1 MKTMRVAFYFSAFLF
16 IAVSYNSC
24 KKIIED
30 QLINGLW
37 QVTNVSID
45 NSTDNYLNTLPYYP
59 NGNDCCAYKLDFE
72 RDNTVIAYYIANN
85 NFNRVFAGNWEVT
98 AYNEIYVQVDSF
110 IDGTF
115 KITQPSI
122 KARVLTSDANHIK
135 AFDGTLTDTAE
146 TVITMKKIWYN
157 P

>member
-1 MKTMRVAFYFSAFLF
+1 MKTMRIAFYFSALLF
-16 IAVSYNSC
+16 IAVSFNSC
-24 KKIIED
+24 KKITED

-45 NSTDNYLNTLPYYP
+45 NSTDNYLNTLPFYP

-85 NFNRVFAGNWEVT
+85 NFNRIFAGNWEVT

-122 KARVLTSDANHIK
+122 KTRVLTSDANHIK
-135 AFDGTLTDTAE
+135 AFDGTPTDTAE
-146 TVITMKKIWYN
+146 TVITMKKI
-157 P
+157 